1 MVVKVITIK
10 ANTNLPP
17 LLWDSIINFKR
28 QTAQESHDGNIAK
41 QIANVIYN
49 GQTNPKNDPDIKKK
63 TSYIM
68 TMSNAHKQGYN
79 IILLIELI
87 QKHGSCSAIF

>member
-1 MVVKVITIK
+1 MSVVKVITIK

-28 QTAQESHDGNIAK
+28 QTTQENHDGNIAK

-49 GQTNPKNDPDIKKK
+49 GQTNPQNDPDIKKK
-63 TSYIM
+63 TS
-68 TMSNAHKQGYN
+68 
-79 IILLIELI
+79 
-87 QKHGSCSAIF
+87 

>member
-1 MVVKVITIK
+1 MSVVKVITIK

-28 QTAQESHDGNIAK
+28 QTTQENHDGNIAK

-49 GQTNPKNDPDIKKK
+49 GQTNPQNDPDIKKK

-68 TMSNAHKQGYN
+68 TMSNAHK
-79 IILLIELI
+79 
-87 QKHGSCSAIF
+87 

>member
-1 MVVKVITIK
+1 MMWQGKIRKKFNKSISIWKRWVVVKD
-10 ANTNLPP
+10 TNLPP

-28 QTAQESHDGNIAK
+28 QTAQESHDGNVAK

-49 GQTNPKNDPDIKKK
+49 GQTNPQNDPDIKKK

-68 TMSNAHKQGYN
+68 TMSNAHK
-79 IILLIELI
+79 
-87 QKHGSCSAIF
+87 